1 MSSLIGRKLG
11 QYEVVELL
19 GKGGMATVYKGYQ
32 ASLDRYVAIKVLP
45 PHPGMDDQFIERF
58 RLEAKTIG
66 SLQNPNILPLY
77 DYGAED
83 DVLYL
88 VMAYVAGGSL
98 ADYLDGAL
106 EPRQIEKWLRGIASG
121 LDFAHRRG
129 IVHRDIKPANILID
143 SDGHPLLAD
152 FGVVKML
159 ASGTNLT
166 GTSLV
171 GTPAYMSPEQG
182 QGLEIDGRSDV
193 YSLGV
198 MVYEMLTGQHP
209 YRADT
214 PMQTILKHITDPVPD
229 IMTLRP
235 DLPAALGDVMARVLA
250 KDPKDRYSTAIAFAE
265 DFSKAIH
272 NNDDSLVAAR
282 KSMPL
287 ESAPLPTVKLDA
299 PTSAAP
305 TTGTQVASQTIVV
318 RETTNPLVIIGGFGI
333 IALVILVTAVLL
345 ITQLNA
351 PGAPALPTPT
361 AQTAAVPT
369 PAVRVFNVGDRYRG
383 LMKYNSLQ
391 AVGDT
396 LNMTLTN
403 VRATPADK
411 KYVVWLVNTTSDD
424 TLNLGDLSV
433 FSGGE
438 ASFSYT
444 NPDAG
449 DDAANALP
457 VLYNALLITLE
468 DRTAKP
474 AAPSAEVM
482 YSGWVPAAAQEAL
495 ALILFSAEDGINGQG
510 LVVSA
515 LAEARIGRQHA
526 GLAAA
531 ADTVPGQRTHAEHT
545 VNIYSG
551 TQEDLTGDGR
561 GQNPGRGKGVYRY
574 LDQMDAVVTTLLNE
588 QEVMPE
594 LLTQAEN
601 IRVCTQNVR
610 IWLDELMILER
621 EIAAAETVEAA
632 RPQAERSTVLARMI
646 MDGDDPNQ
654 NAIVEP
660 FEGECGLNQ
669 ILDIATQ
676 LANITV
682 LEGPLDARN

>member
-88 VMAYVAGGSL
+88 VMAYVSGGSL

-229 IMTLRP
+229 IMMLRP
-235 DLPAALGDVMARVLA
+235 DLPPVLGDVMARVLA

-272 NNDDSLVAAR
+272 NSDDSLIAAR

-287 ESAPLPTVKLDA
+287 ESGPLPTVKVDA
-299 PTSAAP
+299 STSAAP

-333 IALVILVTAVLL
+333 VALVILVAAALI
-345 ITQLNA
+345 ITQL
-351 PGAPALPTPT
+351 APASNNPAPTPT
-361 AQTAAVPT
+361 TQTAAVPT
-369 PAVRVFNVGDRYRG
+369 VSVRVFDVGERYRG
-383 LMKYNSLQ
+383 LLKYNSLQ
-391 AVGDT
+391 APGDT
-396 LNMTLTN
+396 LNMALTN
-403 VRATPADK
+403 VRSAPTDK
-411 KYVVWLVNTTSDD
+411 KYVVWLTNTTNGD
-424 TLNLGDLSV
+424 TLRLGELSV

-444 NPDAG
+444 YPNAAS
-449 DDAANALP
+449 DAANAMP
-457 VLYNALLITLE
+457 ALYDALLITLE
-468 DRTAKP
+468 DR
-474 AAPSAEVM
+474 AADPQTPSEQVM
-482 YSGWVPAAAQEAL
+482 YSGWAPTAAQEAL
-495 ALILFSAEDGINGQG
+495 KLILFSAEDGIDGQG
-510 LVVSA
+510 LVISA

-545 VNIYSG
+545 VNIFSG

-574 LDQMDAVVTTLLNE
+574 LDQMDAAMTALLNE
-588 QEVMPE
+588 QQVMPE

-610 IWLDELMILER
+610 IWLDELMTMER
-621 EIAAAETVEAA
+621 EIAAAETVEAV
-632 RPQAERSTVLARMI
+632 RPQAERSTALASMI
-646 MDGDDPNQ
+646 MEGDDPNQ

-660 FEGECGLNQ
+660 FEGECGLSQ
-669 ILDIATQ
+669 IRDLAAQ

-682 LEGPLDARN
+682 LEGPLNARN